1 MQPGARFRERSG
13 PPMGSAKL
21 KLGVVDILPPGGTE
35 WYGNYPYETDG
46 HIYTNSVERTW
57 DEIHPGPPFTTGG
70 PFLNVKSELEYDS
83 VKGSGVYY
91 GQVYGWGT
99 IRYTGGF
106 ANPWHPDFMSDL
118 DYLNIGTDLSNTS
131 YFPSL
136 SAVGVEARQKMSP
149 RLSSAGLSVALA
161 EARDIPRMLQTSAK
175 GFHDQ
180 WKSLGGN
187 TRSHL
192 MQPKRIADHFI
203 NHQFGWAPFLD
214 DLSKF
219 HDTYQNAAKYIAQ
232 TKRDNNSWVRRRRTM
247 SKIESEQVVYDSHIS
262 GTSGYKVAP
271 GSDLF
276 ISSLHTNSRYQ
287 AILRTKANIW
297 SAGAFKYYRPEFDD
311 TQPDYG
317 SAYNA
322 VQRQL
327 TQYGARLNPS
337 IIWQATPWSWLIDWF
352 SNVGDQIKVA
362 TEIAQDGVSSKY
374 LYVMSSMTHD
384 LVLQQDIGL
393 HTGGKR
399 TLEWHRKYDIKRR
412 VGQESPFGFNL
423 ASSSLSARQIAILG
437 ALGASGAR
445 PRRGP
450 R

>member
-1 MQPGARFRERSG
+1 MQSAARFRERSG
-13 PPMGSAKL
+13 PPMGSTQL
-21 KLGVVDILPPGGTE
+21 TLGKVDILPPGGSD
-35 WYGNYPYETDG
+35 WYGNYTYSVG
-46 HIYTNSVERTW
+46 GRVLTNSKERTW
-57 DEIHPGPPFTTGG
+57 DELHPGPPYFTGG
-70 PFLNVKSELEYDS
+70 PFTNVKVELEYDS
-83 VKGSGVYY
+83 VKGSGQYF

-106 ANPWHPDFMSDL
+106 ANPWHPDFMTDL
-118 DYLNIGTDLSNTS
+118 DYLNIGDDLSNTS

-136 SAVGVEARQKMSP
+136 SAVGVEARAKMSP

-161 EARDIPRMLQTSAK
+161 EARDVPRMLRTSAK

-214 DLSKF
+214 DMSKF
-219 HDTYQNAAKYIAQ
+219 YDTYQNAAKYISQ

-247 SKIESEQVVYDSHIS
+247 SKIENEQVVYDSVTS
-262 GTSGYKVAP
+262 GTTGYKVSP
-271 GSDLF
+271 KDLF
-276 ISSLHTNSRYQ
+276 IDSLHTGSRYQ
-287 AILRTKANIW
+287 AILRTIANIW
-297 SAGAFKYYRPEFDD
+297 SAGAFKYYRPEFDE
-311 TQPDYG
+311 TRPDSG
-317 SAYNA
+317 SAFSG
-322 VQRQL
+322 VQRQM
-327 TQYGARLNPS
+327 TQYGLRLNPS

-374 LYVMSSMTHD
+374 LYVMSRLSHD
-384 LVLQQDIGL
+384 LVLKQDIGF
-393 HTGGKR
+393 HTGGLK

-423 ASSSLSARQIAILG
+423 ASGNLSARQIAILG
-437 ALGASGAR
+437 ALGASGVR